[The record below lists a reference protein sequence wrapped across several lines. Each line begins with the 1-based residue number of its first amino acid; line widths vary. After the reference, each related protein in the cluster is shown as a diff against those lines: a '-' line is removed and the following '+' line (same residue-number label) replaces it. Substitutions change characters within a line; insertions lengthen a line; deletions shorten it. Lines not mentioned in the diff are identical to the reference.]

1 MAEEQIQNQ
10 TAEPAAPAAP
20 AATETRTFTQDDVN
34 NLIAKES
41 RKAVEKAMSELGVTD
56 AGSAK
61 EALAK
66 AKELMDAQKSNEQ
79 KLAEQIKAESERA
92 TLAEQKAAAI
102 EAKFAALAKGIDAGK
117 AEKAAKLAQDYEG
130 DTIDAKL
137 DAMLK
142 DFPEFIKQTTA
153 PAFGAPTQNTQP
165 SKDAALM
172 EIIRA
177 NM

>member
-1 MAEEQIQNQ
+1 MADEQVQ
-10 TAEPAAPAAP
+10 TTEQTAAP

-56 AGSAK
+56 ARSAK

-66 AKELMDAQKSNEQ
+66 AKELMEAQKSNEQ

-102 EAKFAALAKGIDAGK
+102 EAKFAALSEIVSV
-117 AEKAAKLAQDYEG
+117 
-130 DTIDAKL
+130 
-137 DAMLK
+137 
-142 DFPEFIKQTTA
+142 P
-153 PAFGAPTQNTQP
+153 
-165 SKDAALM
+165 AALSPRM
-172 EIIRA
+172 RIFRSGSSPNSSGFAIA
-177 NM
+177 S

>member
-1 MAEEQIQNQ
+1 MADEQVQ
-10 TAEPAAPAAP
+10 TTEQTAAP

-56 AGSAK
+56 ARSAK

-102 EAKFAALAKGIDAGK
+102 EAKFAALSKGIPADK
-117 AEKAAKLAQDYEG
+117 AERAAKLAQDYDG
-130 DTIDAKL
+130 DTMDAKI

-142 DFPEFIKQTTA
+142 DFPEFIKQTAA
-153 PAFGAPTQNTQP
+153 PAFGSPTQNTQP
-165 SKDAALM
+165 SKDAELLDL
-172 EIIRA
+172 IRK